1 MSGSIPSLI
10 RDLHRRRGR
19 ERRRLALIEGVR
31 LIEEALA
38 AGIVFRGAVAGP
50 SLEATP
56 RGAALKAALESH
68 AVMLVDVSE
77 RDLLGLADTEH
88 PQGIV
93 AVIEPEDWSLDQVH
107 PGSGRPV
114 LVLDRVQDPGNVG
127 TMIRTA
133 FGLGAAGV
141 VALKGTAELNAP
153 KVLRAGM
160 GASFRLPTVR
170 AEVAAFLDWHRTT
183 GAALWLADAA
193 GEPVGGI
200 KAAGAVTIVI
210 GNEGAGIDPALG
222 ITAHRRV
229 AVPLVGPAESLNAA
243 VTAGILLYEVI
254 RGA

>member
-1 MSGSIPSLI
+1 MAGSIPSLI

-19 ERRRLALIEGVR
+19 ERRRLALIEGIR
-31 LIEEALA
+31 LLEEALA
-38 AGIVFRGAVAGP
+38 ADLVFRGAVVGP

-56 RGAALKAALESH
+56 RGAALKSALESRDVRLL
-68 AVMLVDVSE
+68 AVSD
-77 RDLLGLADTEH
+77 RDLTDLADTEH

-93 AVIEPEDWSLDQVH
+93 AVIEPKEWSLDQIH
-107 PGSGRPV
+107 PAPGRPA

-127 TMIRTA
+127 TMLRTA

-153 KVLRAGM
+153 KVLRGGM
-160 GASFRLPTVR
+160 GASFRFPAVR
-170 AEVAAFLDWHRTT
+170 ADIEAFLGWHRNS
-183 GAALWLADAA
+183 AATLWLADAA

-200 KAAGAVTIVI
+200 KAAGAVSIVI
-210 GNEGAGIDPALG
+210 GNEGAGIDPALSVMP
-222 ITAHRRV
+222 HRRV
-229 AVPLVGPAESLNAA
+229 AVPLVGTAESLNAA

>member
-1 MSGSIPSLI
+1 MHGKVPSGAMSGSIPSLI

-93 AVIEPEDWSLDQVH
+93 AVIEPEEVTD
-107 PGSGRPV
+107 
-114 LVLDRVQDPGNVG
+114 
-127 TMIRTA
+127 I
-133 FGLGAAGV
+133 V
-141 VALKGTAELNAP
+141 V
-153 KVLRAGM
+153 
-160 GASFRLPTVR
+160 
-170 AEVAAFLDWHRTT
+170 
-183 GAALWLADAA
+183 
-193 GEPVGGI
+193 I
-200 KAAGAVTIVI
+200 
-210 GNEGAGIDPALG
+210 
-222 ITAHRRV
+222 
-229 AVPLVGPAESLNAA
+229 
-243 VTAGILLYEVI
+243 IL
-254 RGA
+254 